1 MALIYEMWAMF
12 AFKTCLLFIVHP
24 PNTLCAISIRAF
36 KIHGHLLSIHGTQ
49 ADFQSIKHD
58 QFVHS
63 FWRFG
68 IFFQAFNSHI
78 LSMNYKVF
86 AKVNKFYKVLKWII
100 MMHDDK
106 YAWIFNTWN
115 ILKMIEKVH
124 RLVKLVQTC
133 NNLYSLTREKSEHKE
148 ITIDTE
154 KNGKLLVW

>member
-1 MALIYEMWAMF
+1 MSIVYSSSAQYTLCHINSSFQNSRSPSKYTRNTSRFSIDKTWSICALILTIW
-12 AFKTCLLFIVHP
+12 H
-24 PNTLCAISIRAF
+24 
-36 KIHGHLLSIHGTQ
+36 
-49 ADFQSIKHD
+49 
-58 QFVHS
+58 
-63 FWRFG
+63 
-68 IFFQAFNSHI
+68 FFQAFNSHI

-106 YAWIFNTWN
+106 YAWILNTWN
-115 ILKMIEKVH
+115 ILKMIEKVR